1 MVKFL
6 KISDL
11 LKHRNT
17 RIFGVEGL
25 LARKYAILVRLFVK
39 EIQMWSENTLDNES
53 SHSTFLIP
61 PFILFL
67 HNLGAVVGIAAQDID
82 SCG

>member
-67 HNLGAVVGIAAQDID
+67 HNLSAVVGIAAQDID